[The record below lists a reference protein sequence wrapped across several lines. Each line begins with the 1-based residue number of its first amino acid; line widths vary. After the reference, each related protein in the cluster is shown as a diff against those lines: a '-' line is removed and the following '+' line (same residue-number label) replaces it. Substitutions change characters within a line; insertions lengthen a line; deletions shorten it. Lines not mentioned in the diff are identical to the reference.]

1 MLHSRNEAGRGLFDK
16 ELANM
21 VYERT
26 VVTKRIVPYIDKEH
40 DLLVRFGTPFC

>member
-21 VYERT
+21 VYDGT
-26 VVTKRIVPYIDKEH
+26 VVTKGIVIMLYINRSTE
-40 DLLVRFGTPFC
+40 R